1 MTRSSQT
8 IRANILEFDD
18 DFERKLRRAR
28 NQQEHHPTNS
38 ESDLEE
44 NVQEEEEE
52 ATAGIFEEVQGMAV
66 DNRTLKE
73 LSASG
78 LDNAA
83 PLCIQY
89 PTAAQGKTDEFEL
102 KSSLLHHIP
111 KYHGL
116 SMEDPNKHL
125 KEFEV
130 VCSSMTPV
138 NVDGNILKMKAFPFS
153 LMDKA
158 KDWLYEL
165 APGTVTSWESM
176 KRAFLEKFFPTSR
189 IILLRKKISG
199 IQQEE
204 GESFP
209 TYYERFKSLVAS
221 CPQHQ
226 MKEELLLQYFYEGL
240 LPLERQMLDASAGG
254 ALVDK
259 TPMAAKVLI
268 ANRALNAQQYEGVGQ
283 RGPPRHQVHEV
294 LEKQDMDFS
303 SIQAQLANLT
313 SQLSQ
318 IAGRT
323 TMQSVPTCGVS
334 YGQGYP
340 ANQCPQRYW
349 NDHSTSMWWESQQA
363 QHEGYWQPYEEFYS
377 RPMQYAQSNSGS
389 SIDYNQIL
397 NELNS
402 VVQGSQNQA
411 KEAQHDAYW
420 QPYEEFYTTPM
431 QPPPPPPQQIQS
443 NSSMPMSYDEILYV
457 LTSLTQGS
465 QQEDY
470 SQPSEEFYQWLYAPP
485 QPPPQLSQTNSSTSM
500 DNDQIVQLLTSLTQE
515 EENQTKRIK
524 NQANKMDELEK
535 QVGQIVE
542 IMAQIQEQ
550 SEFSNAN
557 IVNSMEDLAIVEA
570 TTLGSEMEDEVVP
583 EPSKHSPK
591 VDELLLQEE
600 EEDDDMGSLEEL
612 LPQAPQVPMSSNLGK
627 VVPNS
632 IHSNIIPSNVPFPRR
647 FFIPKKEVSEKDIVK
662 ALPKVQSDIPIL
674 GTPNQVP
681 DCVEVFKEP
690 CSPRRMVQ
698 EKKVAGEYLE
708 VIKEHVLETTIPKE
722 IEFDDTGQI
731 TTIVV
736 NLAIFKVPE
745 TFKEVVF
752 VLEFLSEQKGASI
765 NVMPY
770 SIYASM
776 NLGALKND
784 GVIIQ
789 LADRSNAYPKGV
801 LEDVLVQV
809 NHLVFPADF
818 YVLEMDE
825 SDHAPTLPIL
835 LGRPFMKTARTKIDV
850 YSGTLSMEFDGEV
863 VNFNLSDSIKYP
875 SEDHS
880 CFSIDIIDSLAQGY
894 LEDLNEDALEK
905 VITQGVECTTKGA
918 DCMHAHGMNGLG
930 HAVAPS
936 EELLEVVAAL
946 ESSPKLDGKYTNRE
960 SIPISTNKLL
970 PSIIQAPVLELKPL
984 PSHLKYIFLGEN
996 ETLPAIISSS
1006 LTAQEEEKLLR
1017 VLKEFKSALGWTLAD
1032 IKGISPTTC
1041 MHHIF
1046 LEEGSKPTREAQ
1058 RRLNPPMMEVVK
1070 KEIIKL
1076 LDCGVIYPI
1085 SDSRWVS
1092 PVQCVPKKSGVTV
1105 VANAENE
1112 LVPQRIQT
1120 GWRVCIDYRKLN
1132 TTTRKDHF
1140 PLPFI
1145 DQMLESVFGDSFD
1158 SCLHNLSVILK
1169 RCVETNL
1176 VLNWEKCHF
1185 MVKQGIVLGHIIS
1198 EKGIEVDKSKI
1209 DLVRHLPSPTSVRE
1223 VRSFLGHAG
1232 FYRRFIKDFSK
1243 IAQPLCRLLQKEV
1256 AFEFTKECTESFK
1269 QLKEL
1274 LTTAPIIVPPDWSLP
1289 FELMCDASD
1298 YALGAVLG
1306 QRKDK
1311 RPHVIYYASRTLND
1325 AQLNYSTTEKE
1336 LLAVVFALDKFRSYL
1351 IGTKVIVFTDHAA
1364 LKYLLTKKE
1373 AKPRLIRWILLLQEF
1388 DIEIRDKKGS
1398 ENVVADHLS
1407 RMVHNEESLP
1417 ILETFPDEQ
1426 LLSIKVSAPWY
1437 ADIVN
1442 FLVSKRIPSEFTRHQ
1457 RDKLRHDARF
1467 YVWDDPYLWKF
1478 CPDQII
1484 HRCVHDSECHSILS
1498 FCHTYACG
1506 GHFGTQRTALKVL
1519 QCGFYWPSIFKDAK
1533 TFCLTCDKCQRMG
1546 GISAKD
1552 QMPQVSILN
1561 VEIFDVWGIDFMGHF
1576 PCLYGF
1582 TYILL
1587 AVDYVS
1593 KWVEAKATRTNDSKM
1608 VADFIRT
1615 NIFARFG
1622 MPRVIISDR
1631 GTHFC
1636 NRTIDALLRKYSVT
1650 HKVSTPYHPQTN
1662 GQAEVSNREIKQILE
1677 KTVGPTRKDWSLR
1690 LDDALWAYRTAY
1702 KTPIGMSPFRLVYG
1716 KACHLPVELEHKAL
1730 WAIKKFNMNLEEAG
1744 SQRRLQLNELD
1755 EIRREAYDNAS
1766 IYKQKTKAFHD
1777 NMIRGKSFSIGQKV
1791 LLFNSCLRLF
1801 PGKLRSKWIGPFVIT
1816 NVSSYG
1822 AIQIQS
1828 LKTGHEFQVN
1838 GHRLK
1843 PYYENFVE
1851 QTVEDISLG
1860 AVGTNGE

>member
-1 MTRSSQT
+1 MYISSQP
-8 IRANILEFDD
+8 IRANILDFDD

-28 NQQEHHPTNS
+28 NQQEHHPPNS

-52 ATAGIFEEVQGMAV
+52 ATAGIFEEVQGMVV

-116 SMEDPNKHL
+116 PMEDLNKHL

-176 KRAFLEKFFPTSR
+176 KRAYLQKFFPTSR

-283 RGPPRHQVHEV
+283 RGPPRHQVHEMAEGMKMQGPV
-294 LEKQDMDFS
+294 VYGVCSIQGHVSEKCPQLIENGGWESANAIGFQSQNQSRHDPYSNTYNPGWRDHPNFKWREPQQPQNQGGFRQQPPGFFPKTNGPPQNQAQSGLSASGTSLDNDALLKILTKLSNGQEDQTKAMQNQDKRVDQLEKQ
-303 SIQAQLANLT
+303 IG
-313 SQLSQ
+313 Q
-318 IAGRT
+318 IAEFVG
-323 TMQSVPTCGVS
+323 PTSKTG
-334 YGQGYP
+334 
-340 ANQCPQRYW
+340 
-349 NDHSTSMWWESQQA
+349 H
-363 QHEGYWQPYEEFYS
+363 
-377 RPMQYAQSNSGS
+377 
-389 SIDYNQIL
+389 
-397 NELNS
+397 NE
-402 VVQGSQNQA
+402 
-411 KEAQHDAYW
+411 
-420 QPYEEFYTTPM
+420 
-431 QPPPPPPQQIQS
+431 
-443 NSSMPMSYDEILYV
+443 DEIL
-457 LTSLTQGS
+457 Q
-465 QQEDY
+465 
-470 SQPSEEFYQWLYAPP
+470 
-485 QPPPQLSQTNSSTSM
+485 M
-500 DNDQIVQLLTSLTQE
+500 
-515 EENQTKRIK
+515 
-524 NQANKMDELEK
+524 
-535 QVGQIVE
+535 
-542 IMAQIQEQ
+542 
-550 SEFSNAN
+550 
-557 IVNSMEDLAIVEA
+557 
-570 TTLGSEMEDEVVP
+570 
-583 EPSKHSPK
+583 
-591 VDELLLQEE
+591 EE
-600 EEDDDMGSLEEL
+600 EEARLPTAKVVPL
-612 LPQAPQVPMSSNLGK
+612 LPQAPSIPNLPNLSHKGKNVSNS
-627 VVPNS
+627 VHTNVF
-632 IHSNIIPSNVPFPRR
+632 PSNVPFPSR
-647 FFIPKKEVSEKDIVK
+647 FMQTKKEEAEKDI
-662 ALPKVQSDIPIL
+662 LETFRKVQVNIPLLDAIK
-674 GTPNQVP
+674 QVP
-681 DCVEVFKEP
+681 RYAKFLKEL
-690 CSPRRMVQ
+690 CTTRKRM
-698 EKKVAGEYLE
+698 A
-708 VIKEHVLETTIPKE
+708 T
-722 IEFDDTGQI
+722 
-731 TTIVV
+731 
-736 NLAIFKVPE
+736 
-745 TFKEVVF
+745 KEVVKVGENVSAILQRKLPPKCKDPGSF
-752 VLEFLSEQKGASI
+752 TIPCVIGNTRFESAMLDLGASI

-784 GVIIQ
+784 GV
-789 LADRSNAYPKGV
+789 
-801 LEDVLVQV
+801 

-818 YVLEMDE
+818 YVLKMDE
-825 SDHAPTLPIL
+825 SDHAPSLPIL

-894 LEDLNEDALEK
+894 LDDLNDDALEK
-905 VITQGVECTTKGA
+905 VITRGMELKTEGA
-918 DCMHAHGMNGLG
+918 DSSVTHGIHGLG
-930 HAVAPS
+930 HAVPPN
-936 EELLEVVAAL
+936 EEIIEVVAAL
-946 ESSPKLDGKYTNRE
+946 ESSPKLDGKYTTRE

-970 PSIIQAPVLELKPL
+970 PSIIQAPILELKSL

-1046 LEEGSKPTREAQ
+1046 LEEGAKPTREAQ

-1085 SDSRWVS
+1085 SNSRWVS

-1132 TTTRKDHF
+1132 TTTRNDHF

-1145 DQMLESVFGDSFD
+1145 DQMLER
-1158 SCLHNLSVILK
+1158 L
-1169 RCVETNL
+1169 
-1176 VLNWEKCHF
+1176 
-1185 MVKQGIVLGHIIS
+1185 
-1198 EKGIEVDKSKI
+1198 
-1209 DLVRHLPSPTSVRE
+1209 
-1223 VRSFLGHAG
+1223 AG

-1256 AFEFTKECTESFK
+1256 AFEFTKECTASFN

-1351 IGTKVIVFTDHAA
+1351 IGTKVIGFTDHAA
-1364 LKYLLTKKE
+1364 LKYLLTKME

-1426 LLSIKVSAPWY
+1426 LLSIK
-1437 ADIVN
+1437 
-1442 FLVSKRIPSEFTRHQ
+1442 
-1457 RDKLRHDARF
+1457 
-1467 YVWDDPYLWKF
+1467 
-1478 CPDQII
+1478 
-1484 HRCVHDSECHSILS
+1484 
-1498 FCHTYACG
+1498 
-1506 GHFGTQRTALKVL
+1506 
-1519 QCGFYWPSIFKDAK
+1519 
-1533 TFCLTCDKCQRMG
+1533 
-1546 GISAKD
+1546 
-1552 QMPQVSILN
+1552 
-1561 VEIFDVWGIDFMGHF
+1561 
-1576 PCLYGF
+1576 
-1582 TYILL
+1582 
-1587 AVDYVS
+1587 
-1593 KWVEAKATRTNDSKM
+1593 WVEAKATRTNDSKV
-1608 VADFIRT
+1608 VADFIRI

-1622 MPRVIISDR
+1622 MPRVIISD
-1631 GTHFC
+1631 GGSHFC
-1636 NRTIDALLRKYSVT
+1636 NRTIEALLRKYSVT

-1702 KTPIGMSPFRLVYG
+1702 KIPIGMSPFRLVYG
-1716 KACHLPVELEHKAL
+1716 KACHLPVELEHRAL

-1755 EIRREAYDNAS
+1755 EIRHEAYDNAS

-1791 LLFNSCLRLF
+1791 LLFNSRLRLF
-1801 PGKLRSKWIGPFVIT
+1801 PDKLRFKWIGLFVIT

-1822 AIQIQS
+1822 ATQIQS

>member
-1 MTRSSQT
+1 MTRSSQPV
-8 IRANILEFDD
+8 RAHISEFDD
-18 DFERKLRRAR
+18 NFEQTLRRKR
-28 NQQEHHPTNS
+28 KVPEPSPSSSSSKS
-38 ESDLEE
+38 EFEE
-44 NVQEEEEE
+44 KEE
-52 ATAGIFEEVQGMAV
+52 AEKDMEV
-66 DNRTLKE
+66 DNRTIKE

-78 LDNAA
+78 LDNAV

-89 PTAAQGKTDEFEL
+89 PAAARGKTEEFEL

-138 NVDGNILKMKAFPFS
+138 SVDGSILKMKAFPFS
-153 LMDKA
+153 LLEKA

-189 IILLRKKISG
+189 VILLRKRISG

-240 LPLERQMLDASAGG
+240 LPIERQMLDASAGG

-259 TPMAAKVLI
+259 TPTAAKTLI
-268 ANRALNAQQYEGVGQ
+268 SNRALNAQQYEGVGQ
-283 RGPPRHQVHEV
+283 RSNPRPHQVNEV
-294 LEKQDMDFS
+294 SAITELQNQM
-303 SIQAQLANLT
+303 ANLT
-313 SQLSQ
+313 TLLSQ
-318 IAGRT
+318 VVEGPKVKNVA
-323 TMQSVPTCGVS
+323 TCGVCS
-334 YGQGYP
+334 MQGHLTDK
-340 ANQCPQRYW
+340 CPQLIENGGWETLNAVGFGNQYQPR
-349 NDHSTSMWWESQQA
+349 NDPFSNTYNPGWHDHPNFKWREPQQGQQQSGFRQQPPGFYQKPFAPTQPQA
-363 QHEGYWQPYEEFYS
+363 QP
-377 RPMQYAQSNSGS
+377 AQKSGS
-389 SIDYNQIL
+389 SID
-397 NELNS
+397 
-402 VVQGSQNQA
+402 
-411 KEAQHDAYW
+411 
-420 QPYEEFYTTPM
+420 
-431 QPPPPPPQQIQS
+431 
-443 NSSMPMSYDEILYV
+443 
-457 LTSLTQGS
+457 
-465 QQEDY
+465 
-470 SQPSEEFYQWLYAPP
+470 
-485 QPPPQLSQTNSSTSM
+485 
-500 DNDQIVQLLTSLTQE
+500 NDQIFNLLTSMAQGMQ
-515 EENQTKRIK
+515 NRDKK
-524 NQANKMDELEK
+524 VDELEK
-535 QVGQIVE
+535 QVGQIAE
-542 IMAQIQEQ
+542 FMGQFREQGKLPSSTIANPKGGFESAKAIMLRSGKQVGTAP
-550 SEFSNAN
+550 
-557 IVNSMEDLAIVEA
+557 L
-570 TTLGSEMEDEVVP
+570 
-583 EPSKHSPK
+583 PSKSAPNK
-591 VDELLLQEE
+591 MEEVIIEE
-600 EEDDDMGSLEEL
+600 EEQGLATVRKEVH
-612 LPQAPQVPMSSNLGK
+612 LPQVSMAPKPSNLPNKGTT
-627 VVPNS
+627 VSNS
-632 IHSNIIPSNVPFPRR
+632 IPTNDFPLNVPFPSR
-647 FFIPKKEVSEKDIVK
+647 FKQTKKEEAEKDI
-662 ALPKVQSDIPIL
+662 LETFRKVQVNIPLLDAIK
-674 GTPNQVP
+674 QVP
-681 DCVEVFKEP
+681 RYAKFLKEL
-690 CSPRRMVQ
+690 CTT
-698 EKKVAGEYLE
+698 KKR
-708 VIKEHVLETTIPKE
+708 IS
-722 IEFDDTGQI
+722 
-731 TTIVV
+731 
-736 NLAIFKVPE
+736 N
-745 TFKEVVF
+745 KEVVQVSENVSA
-752 VLEFLSEQKGASI
+752 VLQRKLPPKYKDPGSFTIPCVIGNTKFEHAMLDLGASI
-765 NVMPY
+765 NVMSY

-776 NLGALKND
+776 NLGELKND

-809 NHLVFPADF
+809 DNLIFPADF
-818 YVLEMDE
+818 YVLEMED
-825 SDHAPTLPIL
+825 SPNVTPLPIL

-850 YSGTLSMEFDGEV
+850 FKGTLTIEFDGEII
-863 VNFNLSDSIKYP
+863 NFNI
-875 SEDHS
+875 SEAMKFPKDDHS
-880 CFSIDIIDSLAQGY
+880 CFSIDILDELAQDY
-894 LEDLNEDALEK
+894 LDMLEDDPLETT
-905 VITQGVECTTKGA
+905 IAQGFGTKPNMA
-918 DCMHAHGMNGLG
+918 VPNDEHA
-930 HAVAPS
+930 
-936 EELLEVVAAL
+936 ELVAAL
-946 ESSPKLDGKYTNRE
+946 ESLPKHHGKPSNP
-960 SIPISTNKLL
+960 IPIPVSTNTLL
-970 PSIIQAPVLELKPL
+970 PSVMQAPVLELKPL
-984 PSHLKYIFLGEN
+984 PDHLKYAFLGEE
-996 ETLPAIISSS
+996 ETLPIIVSSS
-1006 LTAQEEEKLLR
+1006 LTALEEEKLIR
-1017 VLKEFKSALGWTLAD
+1017 VLKEHKTAIGWTLAD

-1041 MHHIF
+1041 MHRIF
-1046 LEEGSKPTREAQ
+1046 LEEGAKPTREAQ

-1092 PVQCVPKKSGVTV
+1092 PVQVVPKKSGVTV
-1105 VANAENE
+1105 VKNAEDE
-1112 LVPQRIQT
+1112 LVPTRIQT

-1132 TTTRKDHF
+1132 NTTRKDHF

-1145 DQMLESVFGDSFD
+1145 DQMLERLAGHSFYCFLDGYSGYNQIVIAPEDQEKTTFTCPFGTFAYRRMPFGLCNAPATFQRCMVSIFSDFIEKIIEVFMDDFSVFGDSFD
-1158 SCLHNLSVILK
+1158 GCLENLTLILK
-1169 RCVETNL
+1169 RCMETNL

-1198 EKGIEVDKSKI
+1198 ENGIEVDKSKI

-1256 AFEFTKECTESFK
+1256 AFEFTKECTASFN

-1311 RPHVIYYASRTLND
+1311 KPHVIYYASRTLND

-1351 IGTKVIVFTDHAA
+1351 IGTKIIVFTDHAA

-1373 AKPRLIRWILLLQEF
+1373 AKPRLIRWMLLLQEF

-1407 RMVHNEESLP
+1407 RMVHNEEALP

-1426 LLSIKVSAPWY
+1426 LMSINVSEPWY
-1437 ADIVN
+1437 ADLVN
-1442 FLVSKRIPSEFTRHQ
+1442 FLVTKRIPSTYTKHQ

-1478 CPDQII
+1478 CPDQIVR
-1484 HRCVHDSECHSILS
+1484 RCVHDSEFRSILS

-1519 QCGFYWPSIFKDAK
+1519 QCGFYWPSIFKDAR

-1546 GISAKD
+1546 NIGARD

-1561 VEIFDVWGIDFMGHF
+1561 VEIFDVWGIDFMGPF
-1576 PCLYGF
+1576 PSSYGCI
-1582 TYILL
+1582 YILL

-1593 KWVEAKATRTNDSKM
+1593 KWVEAKATRTNDSKV

-1622 MPRVIISDR
+1622 MPRVIISD
-1631 GTHFC
+1631 GGSHFC
-1636 NRTIDALLRKYSVT
+1636 NRTIEALLRKYNVN

-1716 KACHLPVELEHKAL
+1716 KPCHLPVELEHKAH
-1730 WAIKKFNMNLEEAG
+1730 WAVKKFNMNLDEAG
-1744 SQRRLQLNELD
+1744 SHRKFQLNELD
-1755 EIRREAYDNAS
+1755 EIRHEAYENAS
-1766 IYKQKTKAFHD
+1766 IYKAKTKAFHD
-1777 NMIRGKSFSIGQKV
+1777 KMIRGKTFAIGQKV
-1791 LLFNSCLRLF
+1791 LLFNSRLRLF
-1801 PGKLRSKWIGPFVIT
+1801 PGKLRSKWIGPFIIT
-1816 NVSSYG
+1816 NVFVHG
-1822 AIQIQS
+1822 AVQIQS
-1828 LKTGHEFQVN
+1828 LKTGHEFKVN

-1843 PYYENFVE
+1843 PYYENFE
-1851 QTVEDISLG
+1851 EHTVDDIPLHVVDSI
-1860 AVGTNGE
+1860 EE